1 MPIRAPGGR
10 QDRWWDPR
18 WTQCERAGTRLHS
31 SQLTQTQGDG
41 GCDYEDMHIQ
51 TDYSSQE
58 QRYPSVSAAYLLKIY
73 RHDAPEQTAF
83 IHDSTLEG
91 MRGAAYTEAFREL
104 RTSIRQMLSLPN
116 TQSTIIFMPL
126 SSSSRK
132 RSTYGSYTSSTQ
144 LTRRAQAP
152 TEEPLS
158 FLPTTSS
165 QPSASAQNISTS
177 PRPFT
182 SVLPV
187 CHATLESANAATRN
201 CSGHGTAYK
210 KYTTQLGENKE
221 IDCFVC
227 KCTKTVTTDSEGR
240 TKTIYWGGPA
250 CQKKDI
256 SAQFWLLAGLGI
268 MLAATVSWGV
278 GLLFSIGEEELPSVI
293 GAGVA
298 GPRAQK

>member
-1 MPIRAPGGR
+1 MQIET
-10 QDRWWDPR
+10 DP
-18 WTQCERAGTRLHS
+18 S
-31 SQLTQTQGDG
+31 NQG
-41 GCDYEDMHIQ
+41 
-51 TDYSSQE
+51 
-58 QRYPSVSAAYLLKIY
+58 QRYPFVSAADLLKIY
-73 RHDAPEQTAF
+73 SHDAPEQTAF
-83 IHDSTLEG
+83 LHDSTLEG
-91 MRGAAYTEAFREL
+91 QRGAAYTKAFREL
-104 RTSIRQMLSLPN
+104 RTSIQQMLSLPN
-116 TQSTIIFMPL
+116 TQSTIIFMPP

-132 RSTYGSYTSSTQ
+132 RSTYGTYTSPTH
-144 LTRRAQAP
+144 LTRRAQPP

-158 FLPTTSS
+158 FFPTTSS
-165 QPSASAQNISTS
+165 QPSISAQNSSTS
-177 PRPFT
+177 PHTYP

-187 CHATLESANAATRN
+187 CHATLDSANAATHN

-210 KYTTQLGENKE
+210 KYTTQRSGGNLE

-240 TKTIYWGGPA
+240 TSTISWGGPA

-268 MLAATVSWGV
+268 MLAATVSWGI

>member
-1 MPIRAPGGR
+1 
-10 QDRWWDPR
+10 
-18 WTQCERAGTRLHS
+18 
-31 SQLTQTQGDG
+31 
-41 GCDYEDMHIQ
+41 MHIQ
-51 TDYSSQE
+51 TDSSSQE

-73 RHDAPEQTAF
+73 RHDASEQTAF

-104 RTSIRQMLSLPN
+104 RNSIHQMLSLPN
-116 TQSTIIFMPL
+116 TQSTIIFMPP

-132 RSTYGSYTSSTQ
+132 RSTYGTYISPIH
-144 LTRRAQAP
+144 LTRRAQPP

-165 QPSASAQNISTS
+165 QASASAQNISTS

-227 KCTKTVTTDSEGR
+227 KCTKTVATDSEGR
-240 TKTIYWGGPA
+240 TKTINWGGPA
-250 CQKKDI
+250 CQKKDV

-268 MLAATVSWGV
+268 MLAATVSWGI